1 MTNKLLVT
9 GAAGQLGQNVL
20 KHLLD
25 TIGIKAN
32 QIIATSRTPDAL
44 SALAARGVE
53 VRHANFDDASTL
65 NKAFAG
71 ADRLLLIS
79 TDALDRPGRRLAQQL
94 AAVRAAEQVG
104 VRHVVYT
111 SMPNADRATVVV
123 APDHAQT
130 EAALNTS
137 SLPGWTV
144 LRNHWYFEN
153 LYMTLP
159 AILRNNGQWFHAA
172 GDGRLANISREDLAL
187 AAAIVL
193 AGEGQGKQ
201 VFTLSG
207 EESLTTA
214 EQARFISLALD
225 RNIIPVPLPE
235 QALLQGMLSSGVPE
249 PLARIFA
256 SFDANTAAGFI
267 GDVSMDYRRITGK
280 APQPFAS
287 WLLANR
293 ARIKQM
299 VP

>member
-1 MTNKLLVT
+1 MKRLLVT
-9 GAAGQLGQNVL
+9 GAAGQLGLSVL

-25 TIGIKAN
+25 TLSINAYRL
-32 QIIATSRTPDAL
+32 IATTRTPDAL
-44 SALAARGVE
+44 SAVATSGVE
-53 VRHANFDDASTL
+53 VRRADFEDVGTL
-65 NKAFAG
+65 DKAFAG

-104 VRHVVYT
+104 VQHVVYT
-111 SMPNADRATVVV
+111 SMPNPDRATVLV
-123 APDHAQT
+123 APDHALT
-130 EAALNTS
+130 EAALKASN
-137 SLPGWTV
+137 LPAWTV

-159 AILRNNGQWFHAA
+159 AIHRNNGQWFHAA
-172 GDGRLANISREDLAL
+172 GHGRLANISREDLAL
-187 AAAIVL
+187 AAALVL
-193 AGEGQGKQ
+193 AGEGQGKH

-214 EQARFISLALD
+214 EQARLISLALN

-235 QALLQGMLSSGVPE
+235 QALLQGMLSFGVPE

-256 SFDANTAAGFI
+256 SFDANTAAGFA
-267 GDVSMDYRRITGK
+267 GEVSLDYRRITGK

-293 ARIKQM
+293 ANIKQM